1 MSKISAESGH
11 KHGKQFWLVYN
22 RLFKSNTCEKGPIKD
37 FKGNLP
43 REQKE
48 TAEQLK
54 QTLFEAA
61 HLKNHRFDEDHRQ
74 KMENYLQTEVRIP
87 LQEGT
92 LDIWQER

>member
-1 MSKISAESGH
+1 M
-11 KHGKQFWLVYN
+11 
-22 RLFKSNTCEKGPIKD
+22 GPIKD
-37 FKGNLP
+37 FEGKLP

-74 KMENYLQTEVRIP
+74 KMANYLQTEVRIP

-92 LDIWQER
+92 LDIWQERWIHTYWTEESLENCQKQLVR